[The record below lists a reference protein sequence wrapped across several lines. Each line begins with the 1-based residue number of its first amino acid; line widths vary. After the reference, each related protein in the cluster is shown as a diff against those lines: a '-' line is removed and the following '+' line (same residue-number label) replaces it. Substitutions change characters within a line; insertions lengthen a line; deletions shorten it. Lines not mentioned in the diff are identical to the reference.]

1 VENVEG
7 RFIISKIKGNNL
19 GDFKL
24 TRVANSVMKSVEEL
38 PYSLE
43 ALEGWLVSSELNSP
57 RVTGA
62 VNRNVKRRPLGT
74 RTPPNI

>member
-1 VENVEG
+1 MENVEG

-43 ALEGWLVSSELNSP
+43 ALEG
-57 RVTGA
+57 
-62 VNRNVKRRPLGT
+62 
-74 RTPPNI
+74 